1 MHNFASTAYPIKT
14 SSLDYLSKIMRVN
27 SAQRLIHRKLSTV
40 NRPYFVPYSLSC
52 VQRAFL
58 VPYFGL
64 GAIADPRRGDLV
76 AGLGD
81 ATSERQL
88 LKIKSLLM
96 ESSAGRKL
104 MREKPLITESS
115 LQLSSSNFPDDS
127 LGRKY
132 SEFMKVNNLNIFN
145 LSLMISSG

>member
-1 MHNFASTAYPIKT
+1 MSSRLT
-14 SSLDYLSKIMRVN
+14 SSRLSLEEMRTSLLH
-27 SAQRLIHRKLSTV
+27 SARGGVQRTLSTV
-40 NRPYFVPYSLSC
+40 SRPYYVPYSLSL

-81 ATSERQL
+81 ATSEPQL
-88 LKIKSLLM
+88 QRIKSLIM
-96 ESSAGRKL
+96 ATSAGRKL
-104 MREKPLITESS
+104 MIEKPLITETA
-115 LQLSSSNFPDDS
+115 LNLKAETYPEDS

-132 SEFMKVNNLNIFN
+132 AEFMKVRLCH
-145 LSLMISSG
+145 

>member
-1 MHNFASTAYPIKT
+1 
-14 SSLDYLSKIMRVN
+14 MRVY
-27 SAQRLIHRKLSTV
+27 SAQRLVQRKLSTV
-40 NRPYFVPYSLSC
+40 SRPYFVPYNLSF

-88 LKIKSLLM
+88 LRIKSLLM

-115 LQLSSSNFPDDS
+115 LQLSTSDFPDDS
-127 LGRKY
+127 LGKKY
-132 SEFMKVNNLNIFN
+132 SEFMKVNNFSTLN
-145 LSLMISSG
+145 LLLMI

>member
-1 MHNFASTAYPIKT
+1 
-14 SSLDYLSKIMRVN
+14 MRVY
-27 SAQRLIHRKLSTV
+27 SAQRLLQRKLSNTS
-40 NRPYFVPYSLSC
+40 RSYFVPYDLSL

-88 LKIKSLLM
+88 VRIKNLLL

-115 LQLSSSNFPDDS
+115 LQLSSSLFPEDS
-127 LGRKY
+127 LGKKY
-132 SEFMKVNNLNIFN
+132 SEFMKVKN
-145 LSLMISSG
+145 SKK